1 MRRRDLWLI
10 LVAMAGIA
18 LGVGLPAVG
27 LLIRPT
33 VLYLMMTILFMS
45 FLKIDLAGLARF
57 GPGDAAAVVLWSGLK
72 LIALPVVL
80 WALARWL
87 LPGYA
92 LAVLLLTATST
103 GVTAPF
109 FAVLLGANTVRVLQL
124 VVVTSL
130 LVPLT
135 LPALVRL
142 LMGAEV
148 AIGFMPM
155 ARMLLL
161 IIVVP
166 FALSLATRRWLPALA
181 RAIDRVQYPLSLT
194 LFFLIN
200 WGVFAA
206 YRGLLVG
213 HGWDLAVAVG
223 VAGVLAGVYCAAGC
237 LAGVLA
243 GRGEDALTGGV
254 MMTYINNVLVIVFA
268 SQFFGQHQPEAPLLA
283 AMYLVPFFFVVIPL
297 RWVAGRRGRKTA
309 PPPG

>member
-200 WGVFAA
+200 WGSSPPTAGSWWATAGTWRWRWGWPASWPASTARRAA
-206 YRGLLVG
+206 WPASWPAAARTPSP
-213 HGWDLAVAVG
+213 
-223 VAGVLAGVYCAAGC
+223 AG
-237 LAGVLA
+237 
-243 GRGEDALTGGV
+243 
-254 MMTYINNVLVIVFA
+254 
-268 SQFFGQHQPEAPLLA
+268 
-283 AMYLVPFFFVVIPL
+283 
-297 RWVAGRRGRKTA
+297 
-309 PPPG
+309 